1 MFFIKINKTK
11 LEEWKVIK
19 QYTVLETGALIEV
32 FQNAELINIDNT
44 TKQGTEKYLQTVC
57 LLTPFFIPPTPF
69 YIFGNQNTG
78 MTPHSQIIGSN
89 TL

>member
-57 LLTPFFIPPTPF
+57 LLTPFLYLPLPSTFLEIKTQGWHH
-69 YIFGNQNTG
+69 IRR
-78 MTPHSQIIGSN
+78 S
-89 TL
+89 